1 MPFQALD
8 IAIDM
13 IRDLKQPLAR
23 IAEHDAE
30 LAKQVR
36 TAAGSVGQN
45 LGEGRRRVGKDR
57 LHLWRI
63 AAGSADELMTSL
75 RIAEAFGYVTMD
87 DIRVVMKACD
97 SVLAITWRL
106 TH

>member
-1 MPFQALD
+1 D
-8 IAIDM
+8 IAIDL
-13 IRDLKQPLAR
+13 IRLAREPLAR
-23 IAEHDAE
+23 IAQRDGRLAE
-30 LAKQVR
+30 QIR
-36 TAAGSVGQN
+36 SAASSIAQN
-45 LGEGRRRVGKDR
+45 LGEGRRRAGKDR

-75 RIAEAFGYVTMD
+75 RVAEAFGYVTMEQL
-87 DIRVVMKACD
+87 RPAMKACD